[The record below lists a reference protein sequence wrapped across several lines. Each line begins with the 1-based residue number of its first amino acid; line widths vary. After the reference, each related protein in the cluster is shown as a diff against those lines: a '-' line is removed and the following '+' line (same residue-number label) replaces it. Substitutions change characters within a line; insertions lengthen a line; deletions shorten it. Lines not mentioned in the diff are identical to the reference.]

1 MKRLPPLNTLRC
13 FEAAARHGSFIKAAN
28 ELSVTPSAVSHQIK
42 SLESFLGVA
51 LFFRSKRRVTLS
63 DAGKEYLAPISAIF
77 TQLEEAT
84 TELMDKKN
92 SGGVLKLSVAPAFLS
107 RWLMPRME
115 SFQDQ
120 YPDVQIEIIESTTN
134 VDFDATQ
141 IDMAVYFGDGD
152 WPGLEK
158 HFLRNASLAPVCN
171 PSLLKPNQPIR
182 TPDDMRFYPLLHVA
196 KRKHEWNEWLTQ
208 NGYNPKQ
215 FLRGLM
221 FSNGALT
228 ASAAVQGLG
237 IALVD
242 PSFIASEIHQGSLR
256 VLFNQHLITESAFY
270 LVYPNDHAVSSA
282 MKAFQK
288 WIIEQMAEEN
298 HT

>member
-1 MKRLPPLNTLRC
+1 MPPLNTLRC
-13 FEAAARHGSFIKAAN
+13 FEAAARHGSFLKAAN
-28 ELSVTPSAVSHQIK
+28 ELAVTPSAVSHQIK
-42 SLESFLGVA
+42 SLETFLGVE
-51 LFFRSKRRVTLS
+51 LFFRSKRRVVLS

-77 TQLEEAT
+77 SQLEEAT

-115 SFQDQ
+115 RFQEQ
-120 YPDVQIEIIESTTN
+120 YPDVQIEINESMSN
-134 VDFDATQ
+134 VDFTATET
-141 IDMAVYFGDGD
+141 DMAVYFGDGN
-152 WPGLEK
+152 WSGLEK

-171 PSLLKPNQPIR
+171 PALIKPNQPIR

-242 PSFIASEIHQGSLR
+242 PSFIASEIHEGSLR
-256 VLFNQHLITESAFY
+256 VLFNQHLITKSAFY
-270 LVYPNDHAVSSA
+270 LVYPNDHVVSSA
-282 MKAFQK
+282 MKAFQT
-288 WIIEQMAEEN
+288 WIIEQMMEED
-298 HT
+298 HA

>member
-1 MKRLPPLNTLRC
+1 MNTLRC
-13 FEAAARHGSFIKAAN
+13 FEAAARHGSFLKAAN

-42 SLESFLGVA
+42 SLESFLGLE
-51 LFFRSKRRVTLS
+51 LFFRTKRKVVLS
-63 DAGKEYLAPISAIF
+63 DAGKEYLVPITAIF
-77 TQLEEAT
+77 AQLDEAT

-92 SGGVLKLSVAPAFLS
+92 LGGVLKLSVAPAFLS

-115 SFQDQ
+115 RFQDQ
-120 YPDVQIEIIESTTN
+120 YPDVQIELHESTSN
-134 VDFDATQ
+134 VDFNSLPM
-141 IDMAVYFGDGD
+141 DMAVYFGDGNWSD
-152 WPGLEK
+152 VEK

-171 PSLLKPNQPIR
+171 PSLIKPNQPIR

-196 KRKHEWNEWLTQ
+196 KRNYEWHEWLTQ
-208 NGYNPKQ
+208 NGYDSKK
-215 FLRGLM
+215 FRRGLM

-242 PSFIASEIHQGSLR
+242 PSFIASEIHEGSLR

-270 LVYPNDHAVSSA
+270 LVYPKDHVVSSA
-282 MKAFQK
+282 MKAFRE
-288 WIIEQMAEEN
+288 WIIEQMREEA
-298 HT
+298 HTD